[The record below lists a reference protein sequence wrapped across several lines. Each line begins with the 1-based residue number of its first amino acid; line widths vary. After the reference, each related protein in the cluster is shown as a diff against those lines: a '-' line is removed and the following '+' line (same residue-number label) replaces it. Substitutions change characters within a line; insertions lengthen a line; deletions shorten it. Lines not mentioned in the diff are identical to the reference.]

1 MKLDRINIVLLY
13 NDDRPIKSYFFQ
25 LQGLNAR
32 LELLITHLIQRTLS
46 KPDSSQHYE
55 KWNTSL
61 IILQVILNRRSIM
74 KIVYR
79 PILN

>member
-32 LELLITHLIQRTLS
+32 LELLITHLIQERYPNKTL
-46 KPDSSQHYE
+46 
-55 KWNTSL
+55 
-61 IILQVILNRRSIM
+61 LNITKSEIH
-74 KIVYR
+74 
-79 PILN
+79 L

>member
-55 KWNTSL
+55 K
-61 IILQVILNRRSIM
+61 
-74 KIVYR
+74 
-79 PILN
+79 